1 MGDIIWLKQL
11 TLPIKIMPCGVRLKF
26 KGNYFI

>member
-11 TLPIKIMPCGVRLKF
+11 TLALKIMPCGLRLKF
-26 KGNYFI
+26 KGNNFI